1 MIPEELERSLCGQY
15 THAIGNG
22 QLGRLE
28 EVGDCQPL
36 SSHEEALCKELK
48 LKAMGLSLLQRTI
61 ASQESWVLWL
71 REGDASTNFF
81 SRALKCVVAS

>member
-1 MIPEELERSLCGQY
+1 V
-15 THAIGNG
+15 GNIRM
-22 QLGRLE
+22 QLAMAKEVVGRLE

-61 ASQESWVLWL
+61 ASQESRVLWL
-71 REGDASTNFF
+71 GEGDASTNFF

>member
-1 MIPEELERSLCGQY
+1 V
-15 THAIGNG
+15 GNIRM
-22 QLGRLE
+22 QLAMAKEVVGRLE

-61 ASQESWVLWL
+61 ASQESRVLWL

-81 SRALKCVVAS
+81 SRALKCMVAS